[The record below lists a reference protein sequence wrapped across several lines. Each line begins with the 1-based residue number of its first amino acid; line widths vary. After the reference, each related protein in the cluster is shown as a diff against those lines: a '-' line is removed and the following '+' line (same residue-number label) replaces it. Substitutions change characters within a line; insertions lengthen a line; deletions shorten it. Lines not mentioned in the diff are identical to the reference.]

1 MQKSSIK
8 WRAIYPN
15 EASEHIERVL
25 GNVAFQIPHSEEVKA
40 QVLEGNLL
48 KELVLKDSKGFRKTM
63 EAITKEV
70 FGC

>member
-1 MQKSSIK
+1 MNTHTHLTSGHRQ
-8 WRAIYPN
+8 R
-15 EASEHIERVL
+15 RVL

-70 FGC
+70 VGC

>member
-8 WRAIYPN
+8 WPAMYIPMRPAN
-15 EASEHIERVL
+15 IERVL

-48 KELVLKDSKGFRKTM
+48 KELVLKDSKGFRKNM